1 MNNKR
6 LLNHIPNKT
15 ATRGFSILEFLVA
28 SLLSMIVLMAVS
40 STYFTARGLNKSAN
54 ARIGI
59 QQDLRNA
66 ANMIVRD
73 ARMAGNF
80 GCFNMA
86 NFPASAVIEDKSSD
100 EYTLKTAGVNNLL
113 PIKEINKLS
122 YPGFV
127 QADNDKALL
136 FQYGIDIDIDKKNPT
151 AKTAIV
157 SSCFGIAKP
166 HTEIKDLAA
175 AKSALKITN
184 SDQDGSIA
192 IMKHEMIAYAVGT
205 LGKESGL
212 FRFQLSNDGSWSS
225 PQLLIKDIKSMKIR
239 YFYANC
245 SDAPN
250 ASASATS
257 EETFDHKVA
266 LDRSLNAKSPA
277 SVQIELDGKNA
288 DSDKGDKKNE
298 NGKSIDVEKDNT
310 VDIYNINATIRGG
323 NVCADRSL

>member
-15 ATRGFSILEFLVA
+15 AIHGFSILEFLVA

-54 ARIGI
+54 AHIGI
-59 QQDLRNA
+59 QQDLRNV

-86 NFPASAVIEDKSSD
+86 NFPASAVIEDKSLD
-100 EYTLKTAGVNNLL
+100 EYTLKTDGVNNLL
-113 PIKEINKLS
+113 PIKEINKLG
-122 YPGFV
+122 YAGFA
-127 QADNDKALL
+127 QTGKALL
-136 FQYGIDIDIDKKNPT
+136 FQYGIDKADSP

-157 SSCFGIAKP
+157 SSCSRIAKP

-175 AKSALKITN
+175 AKSALNLKITD

-192 IMKHEMIAYAVGT
+192 IMKHEMIAYAVGK
-205 LGKESGL
+205 LGEESGL
-212 FRFQLSNDGSWSS
+212 FRFQLSNDGSWSN
-225 PQLLIKDIKSMKIR
+225 PQLLIKDITSMDIH
-239 YFYANC
+239 YIYAEC
-245 SDAPN
+245 PDSEN
-250 ASASATS
+250 ASASGVNTESFDYKNKLDDTS
-257 EETFDHKVA
+257 AE
-266 LDRSLNAKSPA
+266 AKSPA
-277 SVQIELDGKNA
+277 SIQIVLN
-288 DSDKGDKKNE
+288 
-298 NGKSIDVEKDNT
+298 NGSIDPSKEQDNK
-310 VDIYNINATIRGG
+310 VDIYKINATIRGG

>member
-15 ATRGFSILEFLVA
+15 AMRGFSILEFLVA

-54 ARIGI
+54 TRIGI

-80 GCFNMA
+80 GCFNMS

-113 PIKEINKLS
+113 PVKEIELS
-122 YPGFV
+122 YPGFT
-127 QADNDKALL
+127 QKGPALL
-136 FQYGIDIDIDKKNPT
+136 FQYGIDEKPT

-157 SSCFGIAKP
+157 SSCSGIIKLDNLDNLKTAKL
-166 HTEIKDLAA
+166 TL
-175 AKSALKITN
+175 AKSEPEGT
-184 SDQDGSIA
+184 IA

-205 LGKESGL
+205 LGEESKESSL
-212 FRFQLSNDGSWSS
+212 FRFQLSDDGSWSN
-225 PQLLIKDIKSMKIR
+225 PQLLIKGITAMDIHYI
-239 YFYANC
+239 YAEC
-245 SDAPN
+245 SDSEN
-250 ASASATS
+250 ASASGANA
-257 EETFDHKVA
+257 ETFKYADQ
-266 LDRSLNAKSPA
+266 LDTSIEAKSPA
-277 SVQIELDGKNA
+277 SIQIVLN
-288 DSDKGDKKNE
+288 
-298 NGKSIDVEKDNT
+298 NGSIDPSKEQDNK

>member
-15 ATRGFSILEFLVA
+15 AIRGFSILEFLVA

-100 EYTLKTAGVNNLL
+100 EYALKTAGVNKLL
-113 PIKEINKLS
+113 PVKEINKLS
-122 YPGFV
+122 YTGFA
-127 QADNDKALL
+127 QTGKALL
-136 FQYGIDIDIDKKNPT
+136 FQYGIDKADST
-151 AKTAIV
+151 EKTAIA
-157 SSCFGIAKP
+157 SSCYGIAKP

-192 IMKHEMIAYAVGT
+192 IMKHEIIAYAVGK
-205 LGKESGL
+205 LGKEIGL
-212 FRFQLSNDGSWSS
+212 FRFQLSDDGSWNN
-225 PQLLIKDIKSMKIR
+225 PQLLIKDIESMKIH

-250 ASASATS
+250 ASTSATS
-257 EETFDHKVA
+257 EENFVRADK
-266 LDRSLNAKSPA
+266 LDISPEAKSPA
-277 SVQIELDGKNA
+277 SIQIVL
-288 DSDKGDKKNE
+288 
-298 NGKSIDVEKDNT
+298 NGGSIDSSTEKDNK

>member
-1 MNNKR
+1 M
-6 LLNHIPNKT
+6 
-15 ATRGFSILEFLVA
+15 RGFSILEFLVA

-54 ARIGI
+54 TRIGI
-59 QQDLRNA
+59 QQDLRNT

-80 GCFNMA
+80 GCFNMS

-100 EYTLKTAGVNNLL
+100 EYTLKTAGVNKLL
-113 PIKEINKLS
+113 PVKEINKLG
-122 YPGFV
+122 YAGFA
-127 QADNDKALL
+127 QTGKALL
-136 FQYGIDIDIDKKNPT
+136 FQYGIDKANPA

-166 HTEIKDLAA
+166 HTEIKNLAA

-192 IMKHEMIAYAVGT
+192 IMKHEMIAYAVGK
-205 LGKESGL
+205 LGEESGL
-212 FRFQLSNDGSWSS
+212 FRFQLSNDGSWSN
-225 PQLLIKDIKSMKIR
+225 PQLLIKGITTMDIHYI
-239 YFYANC
+239 YAECPDSENT
-245 SDAPN
+245 
-250 ASASATS
+250 SASGVNTES
-257 EETFDHKVA
+257 FDYKNA
-266 LDRSLNAKSPA
+266 LDISSEAKSPA
-277 SVQIELDGKNA
+277 AVQIVL
-288 DSDKGDKKNE
+288 
-298 NGKSIDVEKDNT
+298 NGGSIDSSTEKDNK

>member
-15 ATRGFSILEFLVA
+15 AIRGFSILEFLVA

-54 ARIGI
+54 TRISI

-100 EYTLKTAGVNNLL
+100 EYALKTAGVNKLL
-113 PIKEINKLS
+113 PVKEINLS
-122 YPGFV
+122 YPGFK
-127 QADNDKALL
+127 KALL
-136 FQYGIDIDIDKKNPT
+136 FQYGIDKKNPV
-151 AKTAIV
+151 AKTAIA

-175 AKSALKITN
+175 AKSALKITD
-184 SDQDGSIA
+184 SDQNGSIA
-192 IMKHEMIAYAVGT
+192 IMKHEMIAYAVGK
-205 LGKESGL
+205 LGKEIGL
-212 FRFQLSNDGSWSS
+212 FRFQLSDDGSWNN
-225 PQLLIKDIKSMKIR
+225 PQLLIKDIESMKIH

-257 EETFDHKVA
+257 EENFVRADK
-266 LDRSLNAKSPA
+266 LDISPEAKSPA
-277 SVQIELDGKNA
+277 SIQIVLN
-288 DSDKGDKKNE
+288 
-298 NGKSIDVEKDNT
+298 NGSIDPSKEQDNK

>member
-15 ATRGFSILEFLVA
+15 AIRGFSILEFLVA

-54 ARIGI
+54 TRIGI

-80 GCFNMA
+80 GCFNMS
-86 NFPASAVIEDKSSD
+86 NFPASAVTEDKSSD

-113 PIKEINKLS
+113 PIKEINKLG
-122 YPGFV
+122 YAGFA
-127 QADNDKALL
+127 QTGKALL
-136 FQYGIDIDIDKKNPT
+136 FQYGIDKANPV

-157 SSCFGIAKP
+157 SSCSGIAKP
-166 HTEIKDLAA
+166 QTEIKDLDA
-175 AKSALKITN
+175 AKTALKMTD
-184 SDQDGSIA
+184 SDQNGSIA
-192 IMKHEMIAYAVGT
+192 IMKHEMIAYAVGK
-205 LGKESGL
+205 LGEESGL
-212 FRFQLSNDGSWSS
+212 FRFQLSDDGSWSN
-225 PQLLIKDIKSMKIR
+225 PQLLIKGITTMDIHYI
-239 YFYANC
+239 YAECPHSENT
-245 SDAPN
+245 
-250 ASASATS
+250 SASGVNTES
-257 EETFDHKVA
+257 FDYKTA
-266 LDRSLNAKSPA
+266 LDSSAEAKSPA
-277 SVQIELDGKNA
+277 SIQIVLN
-288 DSDKGDKKNE
+288 
-298 NGKSIDVEKDNT
+298 NGSIDPSKEQDNK

>member
-15 ATRGFSILEFLVA
+15 AMRGFSILEFLVA

-54 ARIGI
+54 TRIGI

-80 GCFNMA
+80 GCFNMS
-86 NFPASAVIEDKSSD
+86 NFPASAVTEDKSSD

-113 PIKEINKLS
+113 PIKEINKLG
-122 YPGFV
+122 YAGFA
-127 QADNDKALL
+127 QTGKALL
-136 FQYGIDIDIDKKNPT
+136 FQYGIDKANPA

-166 HTEIKDLAA
+166 QTEIKDLDA
-175 AKSALKITN
+175 AKTALKITD
-184 SDQDGSIA
+184 SDQNGSIA
-192 IMKHEMIAYAVGT
+192 IMKHEMIAYAVGK
-205 LGKESGL
+205 LGEESGL
-212 FRFQLSNDGSWSS
+212 FRFQLSDDGSWGN
-225 PQLLIKDIKSMKIR
+225 PQLLIKGITAMDIHYI
-239 YFYANC
+239 YAEC
-245 SDAPN
+245 PHSEN
-250 ASASATS
+250 ASASGVNTES
-257 EETFDHKVA
+257 FEYKNA
-266 LDRSLNAKSPA
+266 LDSSAEAKSPA
-277 SVQIELDGKNA
+277 SIQIVLN
-288 DSDKGDKKNE
+288 
-298 NGKSIDVEKDNT
+298 NGSIDSSKEQDNK

>member
-15 ATRGFSILEFLVA
+15 AIRGFSILEFLVA

-80 GCFNMA
+80 GCFNMS
-86 NFPASAVIEDKSSD
+86 NSPASAVIEDKSSD
-100 EYTLKTAGVNNLL
+100 EYALKTAGVNKLL
-113 PIKEINKLS
+113 PVKEINKLS
-122 YPGFV
+122 YTGFA
-127 QADNDKALL
+127 QTGKALL
-136 FQYGIDIDIDKKNPT
+136 FQYGIDIDKKNPT
-151 AKTAIV
+151 AKTAIA
-157 SSCFGIAKP
+157 SSCYGIAKP
-166 HTEIKDLAA
+166 HSEIKDLAA

-192 IMKHEMIAYAVGT
+192 IMKHEMIAYAVGK
-205 LGKESGL
+205 LGEESGL
-212 FRFQLSNDGSWSS
+212 FRFQLSNDGSWSN
-225 PQLLIKDIKSMKIR
+225 PQLLIKGITTMDIHYI
-239 YFYANC
+239 YAEC
-245 SDAPN
+245 PDSEN
-250 ASASATS
+250 ASASGLNTES
-257 EETFDHKVA
+257 FDYKNA
-266 LDRSLNAKSPA
+266 LDISAEAKSPA
-277 SVQIELDGKNA
+277 SIQIVLN
-288 DSDKGDKKNE
+288 
-298 NGKSIDVEKDNT
+298 NGSIDPSKEQDNK

>member
-15 ATRGFSILEFLVA
+15 AMRGFSILEFLVA

-54 ARIGI
+54 TRIGI

-80 GCFNMA
+80 GCFNMS
-86 NFPASAVIEDKSSD
+86 NFPASAVIEDKSTD
-100 EYTLKTAGVNNLL
+100 EYTLKTAGVNKLL
-113 PIKEINKLS
+113 PVKEINKLG
-122 YPGFV
+122 YAGFA
-127 QADNDKALL
+127 QTGKALL
-136 FQYGIDIDIDKKNPT
+136 FQYGIDKANPA

-166 HTEIKDLAA
+166 QTEIKDLDA
-175 AKSALKITN
+175 AKTALKITD
-184 SDQDGSIA
+184 SDQNGSIA
-192 IMKHEMIAYAVGT
+192 IMKHEMIAYAVGK
-205 LGKESGL
+205 LGEESGL
-212 FRFQLSNDGSWSS
+212 FRFQLSDDGSWGN
-225 PQLLIKDIKSMKIR
+225 PQLLIKGITAMDIHYI
-239 YFYANC
+239 YAEC
-245 SDAPN
+245 PHSET
-250 ASASATS
+250 ASASGVNTES
-257 EETFDHKVA
+257 FDYKTA
-266 LDRSLNAKSPA
+266 LDSSAEAKSPA
-277 SVQIELDGKNA
+277 SIQIVLN
-288 DSDKGDKKNE
+288 
-298 NGKSIDVEKDNT
+298 NGSIDPSKEQDNK

>member
-6 LLNHIPNKT
+6 LLNHIPNKI
-15 ATRGFSILEFLVA
+15 AIRGFSILEFLVA

-54 ARIGI
+54 TRIGI

-80 GCFNMA
+80 GCFNMS
-86 NFPASAVIEDKSSD
+86 NFPASAVTEDKSSD

-113 PIKEINKLS
+113 PIKEINKLG
-122 YPGFV
+122 YAGFA
-127 QADNDKALL
+127 QTGKALL
-136 FQYGIDIDIDKKNPT
+136 FQYGIDKANPA

-166 HTEIKDLAA
+166 QTEIKDLDA
-175 AKSALKITN
+175 AKTALKITD
-184 SDQDGSIA
+184 SDQNGSIA
-192 IMKHEMIAYAVGT
+192 IMKHEMIAYAVGK
-205 LGKESGL
+205 LGEESGL
-212 FRFQLSNDGSWSS
+212 FRFQLSDDGSWGN
-225 PQLLIKDIKSMKIR
+225 PQLLIKGITAMDIHYI
-239 YFYANC
+239 YAEC
-245 SDAPN
+245 PHSEN
-250 ASASATS
+250 ASASGVNTES
-257 EETFDHKVA
+257 FEYKNA
-266 LDRSLNAKSPA
+266 LDSSAEAKSPA
-277 SVQIELDGKNA
+277 SIQIVLN
-288 DSDKGDKKNE
+288 
-298 NGKSIDVEKDNT
+298 NGSIDSSKEQDNK

>member
-15 ATRGFSILEFLVA
+15 AMRGFSILEFLVA

-54 ARIGI
+54 TRIGI
-59 QQDLRNA
+59 QQDLRNT

-80 GCFNMA
+80 GCFNMS
-86 NFPASAVIEDKSSD
+86 NSPASAVIEDKSSD
-100 EYTLKTAGVNNLL
+100 EYTLKTASVNKLL
-113 PIKEINKLS
+113 PVKEINKLG
-122 YPGFV
+122 YAGFA
-127 QADNDKALL
+127 QTGKALL
-136 FQYGIDIDIDKKNPT
+136 FQYGIDKANPA

-157 SSCFGIAKP
+157 SSCSGIAKP
-166 HTEIKDLAA
+166 QTEIKDLAA
-175 AKSALKITN
+175 AKLALKIN
-184 SDQDGSIA
+184 DSDQDGSIA
-192 IMKHEMIAYAVGT
+192 IMKHEIIAYAVGK
-205 LGKESGL
+205 LGKEIGL
-212 FRFQLSNDGSWSS
+212 FRFQLSDDGSWNN
-225 PQLLIKDIKSMKIR
+225 PQLLIKDIESMKIH

-250 ASASATS
+250 ASTSATS
-257 EETFDHKVA
+257 EENFVRADK
-266 LDRSLNAKSPA
+266 LDISPEAKSPA
-277 SVQIELDGKNA
+277 SIQIVL
-288 DSDKGDKKNE
+288 
-298 NGKSIDVEKDNT
+298 NGGSIDSSTEKDNK

>member
-15 ATRGFSILEFLVA
+15 AMRGFSILEFLVA

-54 ARIGI
+54 TRIGI

-80 GCFNMA
+80 GCFNMS
-86 NFPASAVIEDKSSD
+86 NFPASAVTEDKSSD

-113 PIKEINKLS
+113 PIKEINKLG
-122 YPGFV
+122 YAGFA
-127 QADNDKALL
+127 QTGKALL
-136 FQYGIDIDIDKKNPT
+136 FQYGIDKANPA

-166 HTEIKDLAA
+166 QTEIKDLDA
-175 AKSALKITN
+175 AKTALKMTD
-184 SDQDGSIA
+184 SDQNGSIA
-192 IMKHEMIAYAVGT
+192 IMKHEMIAYAVGK
-205 LGKESGL
+205 LGEESGL
-212 FRFQLSNDGSWSS
+212 FRFQLSNDGSWSN
-225 PQLLIKDIKSMKIR
+225 PQLLIKGITTMDIHYI
-239 YFYANC
+239 YAEC
-245 SDAPN
+245 HDSEN
-250 ASASATS
+250 ASASGVNTES
-257 EETFDHKVA
+257 FDYKNA
-266 LDRSLNAKSPA
+266 LDISAEAKSPA
-277 SVQIELDGKNA
+277 SIQIVLN
-288 DSDKGDKKNE
+288 
-298 NGKSIDVEKDNT
+298 NGSIDPSKEQDNK

>member
-6 LLNHIPNKT
+6 LLNHIPNKI
-15 ATRGFSILEFLVA
+15 AIRGFSILEFLVA

-100 EYTLKTAGVNNLL
+100 EYALKTAGVNKLL
-113 PIKEINKLS
+113 PVKEINKLS
-122 YPGFV
+122 YTGFA
-127 QADNDKALL
+127 QTGKALL
-136 FQYGIDIDIDKKNPT
+136 FQYGIDKADST
-151 AKTAIV
+151 EKTAIA
-157 SSCFGIAKP
+157 SSCYGIAKP

-192 IMKHEMIAYAVGT
+192 IMKHEIIAYAVGK
-205 LGKESGL
+205 LGKEIGL
-212 FRFQLSNDGSWSS
+212 FRFQLSDDGSWNN
-225 PQLLIKDIKSMKIR
+225 PQLLIKDIESMKIH

-250 ASASATS
+250 ASTSATS
-257 EETFDHKVA
+257 EENFVRADK
-266 LDRSLNAKSPA
+266 LDISPEAKSPA
-277 SVQIELDGKNA
+277 SIQIVL
-288 DSDKGDKKNE
+288 
-298 NGKSIDVEKDNT
+298 NGGSIDSSTEKDNK

>member
-15 ATRGFSILEFLVA
+15 AMRGFSILEFLVA

-100 EYTLKTAGVNNLL
+100 EYALKTAGVNKLL
-113 PIKEINKLS
+113 PVKEINKLS
-122 YPGFV
+122 YTGFA
-127 QADNDKALL
+127 QTGKALL
-136 FQYGIDIDIDKKNPT
+136 FQYGIDKADST
-151 AKTAIV
+151 EKTAIA
-157 SSCFGIAKP
+157 SSCYGIAKP

-175 AKSALKITN
+175 AKSALKITDF
-184 SDQDGSIA
+184 DQDGSIA
-192 IMKHEMIAYAVGT
+192 IMKHEIIAYAVGK
-205 LGKESGL
+205 LGKEIGL
-212 FRFQLSNDGSWSS
+212 FRFQLSDDGSWNN
-225 PQLLIKDIKSMKIR
+225 PQLLIKDIESMKIH

-250 ASASATS
+250 ASTSATS
-257 EETFDHKVA
+257 EENFVRADK
-266 LDRSLNAKSPA
+266 LDISPEAKSPA
-277 SVQIELDGKNA
+277 SIQIVL
-288 DSDKGDKKNE
+288 
-298 NGKSIDVEKDNT
+298 NGGSIDSSTEKDNK

>member
-15 ATRGFSILEFLVA
+15 AIRGFSILEFLVA

-59 QQDLRNA
+59 QQDWRNA

-86 NFPASAVIEDKSSD
+86 NSPASAVIEDKSSD
-100 EYTLKTAGVNNLL
+100 EYALKTVGVNKLL
-113 PIKEINKLS
+113 PVKEIKLS

-127 QADNDKALL
+127 QTGKALL
-136 FQYGIDIDIDKKNPT
+136 FQYGIDKT
-151 AKTAIV
+151 GSGAKTAIA
-157 SSCFGIAKP
+157 SSCYGIAKP

-205 LGKESGL
+205 LGEESGL
-212 FRFQLSNDGSWSS
+212 FRFQLSDNGSWSN
-225 PQLLIKDIKSMKIR
+225 PQLLIKGITSMDLHYI
-239 YFYANC
+239 YAEC
-245 SDAPN
+245 PDSEN
-250 ASASATS
+250 ASASGANA
-257 EETFDHKVA
+257 ETFKYADQ
-266 LDRSLNAKSPA
+266 LDTSIEAKSPA
-277 SVQIELDGKNA
+277 SIQIVL
-288 DSDKGDKKNE
+288 
-298 NGKSIDVEKDNT
+298 NGGSIDSSTEKDNK

>member
-15 ATRGFSILEFLVA
+15 AMRGFSILEFLVA

-54 ARIGI
+54 TRIGI

-80 GCFNMA
+80 GCFNMS

-100 EYTLKTAGVNNLL
+100 EYALKTAGVNKLL
-113 PIKEINKLS
+113 PVKEINKLS
-122 YPGFV
+122 YTGFA
-127 QADNDKALL
+127 QTGKALL
-136 FQYGIDIDIDKKNPT
+136 FQYGIDKADST
-151 AKTAIV
+151 EKTAIA
-157 SSCFGIAKP
+157 SSCYGIAKP

-192 IMKHEMIAYAVGT
+192 IMKHEIIAYAVGK
-205 LGKESGL
+205 LGKEIGL
-212 FRFQLSNDGSWSS
+212 FRFQLSDDGSWNN
-225 PQLLIKDIKSMKIR
+225 PQLLIKDIESMKIH

-250 ASASATS
+250 ASTSATS
-257 EETFDHKVA
+257 EENFVRADK
-266 LDRSLNAKSPA
+266 LDISPEAKSPA
-277 SVQIELDGKNA
+277 SIQIVL
-288 DSDKGDKKNE
+288 
-298 NGKSIDVEKDNT
+298 NGGSIDSSTEKDNK

>member
-1 MNNKR
+1 M
-6 LLNHIPNKT
+6 
-15 ATRGFSILEFLVA
+15 RGFSILEFLVA

-54 ARIGI
+54 TRIGI

-80 GCFNMA
+80 GCFNMS

-113 PIKEINKLS
+113 PIKEINKLG
-122 YPGFV
+122 YAGFA
-127 QADNDKALL
+127 QTGKALL
-136 FQYGIDIDIDKKNPT
+136 FQYGIDKANPA

-166 HTEIKDLAA
+166 QTEIKDLDA
-175 AKSALKITN
+175 AKTALKITD
-184 SDQDGSIA
+184 SDQNGSIA
-192 IMKHEMIAYAVGT
+192 IMKHEMIAYAVGK
-205 LGKESGL
+205 LGEESGL
-212 FRFQLSNDGSWSS
+212 FRFQLSDDGSWGN
-225 PQLLIKDIKSMKIR
+225 PQLLIKGITAMDIHYI
-239 YFYANC
+239 YAEC
-245 SDAPN
+245 PHSET
-250 ASASATS
+250 ASASGVNTES
-257 EETFDHKVA
+257 FDYKTA
-266 LDRSLNAKSPA
+266 LDSSAEAKSPA
-277 SVQIELDGKNA
+277 SIQIVLN
-288 DSDKGDKKNE
+288 
-298 NGKSIDVEKDNT
+298 NGSIDPSKEQDNK

>member
-15 ATRGFSILEFLVA
+15 AMRGFSILEFLVA

-59 QQDLRNA
+59 QQDLRNT

-113 PIKEINKLS
+113 PVKEINKLS
-122 YPGFV
+122 YSSFAQTGKDPI
-127 QADNDKALL
+127 LL
-136 FQYGIDIDIDKKNPT
+136 FQYGIDKADST
-151 AKTAIV
+151 EKTAIA
-157 SSCFGIAKP
+157 SSCSGIAKP

-175 AKSALKITN
+175 AKLALKITD

-192 IMKHEMIAYAVGT
+192 IMKHEIIAYAVGK
-205 LGKESGL
+205 LGEESGL
-212 FRFQLSNDGSWSS
+212 FRFQLSNDGSWSN
-225 PQLLIKDIKSMKIR
+225 PQLLIKGITAMDIHYI
-239 YFYANC
+239 YAEC
-245 SDAPN
+245 SDSEN
-250 ASASATS
+250 ASASGANA
-257 EETFDHKVA
+257 ETFKYADQ
-266 LDRSLNAKSPA
+266 LDTSIEAKSPA
-277 SVQIELDGKNA
+277 SIQIVLN
-288 DSDKGDKKNE
+288 
-298 NGKSIDVEKDNT
+298 NGSIDLSKEQDNK

>member
-15 ATRGFSILEFLVA
+15 AMRGFSILEFLVA

-54 ARIGI
+54 TRIGI

-80 GCFNMA
+80 GCFNMS

-113 PIKEINKLS
+113 PVKEIELS
-122 YPGFV
+122 YPGFT
-127 QADNDKALL
+127 QKGPALL
-136 FQYGIDIDIDKKNPT
+136 FQYGIDEKPT

-157 SSCFGIAKP
+157 SSCSGIIKLDNLDNLKTAKL
-166 HTEIKDLAA
+166 TL
-175 AKSALKITN
+175 AKSEPEGT
-184 SDQDGSIA
+184 IA
-192 IMKHEMIAYAVGT
+192 IMKHEMIAYAVGK
-205 LGKESGL
+205 LGEESGL
-212 FRFQLSNDGSWSS
+212 FRFQLSDDGSWGN
-225 PQLLIKDIKSMKIR
+225 PQLLIKGITAMDIHYI
-239 YFYANC
+239 YAEC
-245 SDAPN
+245 PHSEN
-250 ASASATS
+250 ASASGVNTES
-257 EETFDHKVA
+257 FDYKTA
-266 LDRSLNAKSPA
+266 LDSSAEAKSPA
-277 SVQIELDGKNA
+277 SIQIVLN
-288 DSDKGDKKNE
+288 
-298 NGKSIDVEKDNT
+298 NGSIDSSKEQDNK

>member
-15 ATRGFSILEFLVA
+15 AIRGFSILEFLVA

-54 ARIGI
+54 TRIGI

-80 GCFNMA
+80 GCFNMS

-113 PIKEINKLS
+113 PVKEIELS
-122 YPGFV
+122 YPGFT
-127 QADNDKALL
+127 QKGPALL
-136 FQYGIDIDIDKKNPT
+136 FQYGIDEKPT

-157 SSCFGIAKP
+157 SSCSGIIKLDNLDNLKTAKL
-166 HTEIKDLAA
+166 TL
-175 AKSALKITN
+175 AKSEPEGT
-184 SDQDGSIA
+184 IA

-205 LGKESGL
+205 LGEESKESSL
-212 FRFQLSNDGSWSS
+212 FRFQLSNDGSWSN
-225 PQLLIKDIKSMKIR
+225 PQLLIKGITTMDIHYI
-239 YFYANC
+239 YAEC
-245 SDAPN
+245 PHSEN
-250 ASASATS
+250 ASASGVNTES
-257 EETFDHKVA
+257 FDYKTA
-266 LDRSLNAKSPA
+266 LDSSAEAKSPA
-277 SVQIELDGKNA
+277 SIQIVLN
-288 DSDKGDKKNE
+288 
-298 NGKSIDVEKDNT
+298 NGSIDSSKEQDNK